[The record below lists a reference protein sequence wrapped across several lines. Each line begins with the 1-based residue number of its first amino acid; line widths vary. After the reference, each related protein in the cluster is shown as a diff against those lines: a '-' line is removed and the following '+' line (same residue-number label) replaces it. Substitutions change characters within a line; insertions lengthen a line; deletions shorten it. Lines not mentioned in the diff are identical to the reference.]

1 MDFLQI
7 IPAPFPLDA
16 FCYNDAMIFQSTSAE
31 VTRAFARQVLSQ
43 VKPDSHRATILAL
56 AGELGA
62 GKTAFTQGLAS
73 TLGIKSGVTSPT
85 FVLSK
90 KYKIAPARAEQ
101 TGFKQLI
108 HFDFYRLQSAED
120 LKALGWSDLL
130 TEPSNL
136 IVAEWPERVGQTLPK
151 WAKTINFFHKS
162 EDERIIKAP
171 WLKSISNIS

>member
-1 MDFLQI
+1 
-7 IPAPFPLDA
+7 
-16 FCYNDAMIFQSTSAE
+16 MIFQSTSAE
-31 VTRAFARQVLSQ
+31 ATKTFSKRILTQI
-43 VKPDSHRATILAL
+43 KPDPKRATILAL

-73 TLGIKSGVTSPT
+73 AFGIKTPVSSPT

-90 KYKIAPARAEQ
+90 KYKIPPTMAKQ

-108 HFDFYRLQSAED
+108 HFDFYRLLDGHD
-120 LKALGWSDLL
+120 LLALGWADLL

-136 IVAEWPERVGQTLPK
+136 IVVEWPERVGQTLPR

-171 WLKSISNIS
+171 WLKPISNIS

>member
-1 MDFLQI
+1 MDHHRSS
-7 IPAPFPLDA
+7 PAPFPLLA

-43 VKPDSHRATILAL
+43 VKLDLNHATVLAL
-56 AGELGA
+56 VGELGA

-90 KYKIAPARAEQ
+90 KYKITPAMAKQ

-108 HFDFYRLQSAED
+108 HFDFYRLHDGHD
-120 LKALGWSDLL
+120 LLALGWDDLL
-130 TEPSNL
+130 LEPSNL
-136 IVAEWPERVGQTLPK
+136 IVVEWPERVGRGLPK
-151 WAKTINFFHKS
+151 WAKTINFCHKS
-162 EDERIIKAP
+162 EDERIIKAS
-171 WLKSISNIS
+171 WLKPISNIS

>member
-1 MDFLQI
+1 
-7 IPAPFPLDA
+7 
-16 FCYNDAMIFQSTSAE
+16 MIFQSTSAE

-108 HFDFYRLQSAED
+108 HFDFYRLLDGHD
-120 LKALGWSDLL
+120 LLALGWADLL

-136 IVAEWPERVGQTLPK
+136 IVVEWPEQVGEKIFKQ
-151 WAKTINFFHKS
+151 AKLIEFFHLT
-162 EDERIIKAP
+162 ENERKIKVK
-171 WLKSISNIS
+171 WLKKNIKIN